1 MQNMN
6 KMIFDRRSFLKGGT
20 LAAAAVTV
28 AGAGLA
34 GCSPTSKS
42 TDGAASAN
50 MGSGSDVKI
59 PAGLVMS
66 DFEQSAVEL
75 EPIEDFAAEETYDI
89 VVVGAGC
96 AGVPATL
103 TALEEGATVGV
114 LQKEADA
121 SANGN
126 GASAVILG
134 QSDETAV
141 KHWMSDWAKENK
153 WRLNEEL
160 FQYYVDHSEDTLSW
174 IIQQADS
181 VDFAPASYK
190 TSASIIYDDGTRI
203 ATFEASSPSND
214 ELMKKLIAKAQD
226 LGAVVHFSTPAVQ
239 IVQDESGRVTGVI
252 GKNENGEYIKM
263 NADVAVIMAA
273 GDYMNN
279 DSLTDR
285 YCPDPV
291 DLYRKQSNRTG
302 DGHILSSM
310 AGGRIVRGMHPKMCH
325 DLQCSAFTFMATPL
339 LALDPQGNR
348 FFNEECV
355 LTSWSTVMMY
365 HYHGEQPVMY
375 RFFDSQYGEK
385 YKGVG
390 QIPSVEMLDSN
401 VVGVT
406 DNPQRR
412 IFKDDTIEG
421 LCDQLGLDAATFKA
435 SIEHYNDLCRE
446 GFDED
451 FGKSAKYMQTVETAP
466 FYCIETTPGLS
477 AIDGGVYV
485 DNHYQV
491 VDADGNPIE
500 GLFAAGVNAG
510 NLCGGVD
517 WAMPGGSSN
526 CHCFNAGRY
535 TVIYALTGGLE
546 PTNKC
551 TFDQVSDRFIGEDGK
566 FIWEKPGE
574 CRNAIEIW

>member
-1 MQNMN
+1 M
-6 KMIFDRRSFLKGGT
+6 DRRSFLKGGA
-20 LAAAAVTV
+20 LAASAAALTV
-28 AGAGLA
+28 AGGGLIGCTPNAGKNEELSST
-34 GCSPTSKS
+34 GSPSE
-42 TDGAASAN
+42 
-50 MGSGSDVKI
+50 MDVKL
-59 PAGLVMS
+59 PDGLLMS
-66 DFEQSAVEL
+66 DIEQSSVEL
-75 EPIEDFAAEETYDI
+75 QPINDFIAEETYDI

-96 AGVPATL
+96 AGVPAAL

-134 QSDETAV
+134 QSDQAAV
-141 KHWMSDWAKENK
+141 KRWMTDWAKENK

-174 IIQQADS
+174 IIQQGDS
-181 VDFAPASYK
+181 VDFSPASYK
-190 TSASIIYDDGTRI
+190 TSASIVYGDGTRI
-203 ATFEASSPSND
+203 ATYEAASPSND
-214 ELMKKLIAKAQD
+214 ELMKKLIVKAQD

-239 IVQDESGRVTGVI
+239 IIKDDSGRVTGVV
-252 GKNENGEYIKM
+252 GKNADGDYIKM
-263 NADVAVIMAA
+263 NANIAVIMAA

-291 DLYRKQSNRTG
+291 NLYRKQQNRTG

-339 LALDPQGNR
+339 LALDPEGNR

-355 LTSWSTVMMY
+355 LTSWSTIMMY
-365 HYHGEQPVMY
+365 HYEDEQPIMY
-375 RFFDSQYGEK
+375 RFFDSEYAEK

-390 QIPSVEMLDSN
+390 QIPPQEMLDSN
-401 VVGVT
+401 IVGVT
-406 DNPQRR
+406 DNPLRR
-412 IFKDDTIEG
+412 IFKADTIEE
-421 LCDQLGLDAATFKA
+421 LCEQLELDSVKFKE
-435 SIEHYNDLCRE
+435 SIEHYNELCRS
-446 GFDED
+446 GRDDD
-451 FGKSAKYMQTVETAP
+451 FGKNAKYMQTVETAP
-466 FYCIETTPGLS
+466 FYCIETKPGLS

-491 VDADGNPIE
+491 IDADGNPIE

-535 TVIYALTGGLE
+535 TAIYAITGGLE

-551 TFDQVSDRFIGEDGK
+551 TFDQVSDRFVGKDGK
-566 FIWEKPGE
+566 FIWEKPEE
-574 CRNAIEIW
+574 CRHEIEIW

>member
-1 MQNMN
+1 MEV
-6 KMIFDRRSFLKGGT
+6 DRRSFLKGGA
-20 LAAAAVTV
+20 L
-28 AGAGLA
+28 
-34 GCSPTSKS
+34 
-42 TDGAASAN
+42 AASAAALTMAGTGL
-50 MGSGSDVKI
+50 MGCSAPKQDNSLSSTGPNAGTSVKL
-59 PAGLVMS
+59 PDGLVMS
-66 DFEQSAVEL
+66 DIEQSCVEL
-75 EPIEDFAAEETYDI
+75 DPISEFAAEETYDI

-134 QSDETAV
+134 QSDTAAV
-141 KHWMSDWAKENK
+141 KRWMADWAKENK
-153 WRLNEEL
+153 WRLNNEL

-174 IIQQADS
+174 IIQQGDS
-181 VDFAPASYK
+181 VDFSPASYK

-203 ATFEASSPSND
+203 ATYEASSPSND
-214 ELMKKLIAKAQD
+214 ELMKKLIVKAQD
-226 LGAVVHFSTPAVQ
+226 LGAVVHFNTPAVQ
-239 IVQDESGRVTGVI
+239 IVQDDNGRVTGVI
-252 GKNENGEYIKM
+252 GKNENGDYIKM
-263 NADVAVIMAA
+263 NANVAVIMAA

-291 DLYRKQSNRTG
+291 DLYRKQTNRTG

-339 LALDPQGNR
+339 LALDPQGKR

-355 LTSWSTVMMY
+355 LTSWSTIMMY
-365 HYHGEQPVMY
+365 HYKDEQPIMY
-375 RFFDSQYGEK
+375 RFFDSEYAEK
-385 YKGVG
+385 YEGVG
-390 QIPSVEMLDSN
+390 QIPPLDTLEAN

-412 IFKDDTIEG
+412 IFKGNTIEEI
-421 LCDQLGLDAATFKA
+421 CEQLDLDSATFKA
-435 SIEHYNDLCRE
+435 SIEAYNEMCRA
-446 GFDED
+446 GRDDE
-451 FGKSAKYMQTVETAP
+451 FGKDAKYMQTVETAP
-466 FYCIETTPGLS
+466 FYCIETKPGLS

-485 DNHYQV
+485 DEHYQV
-491 VDADGNPIE
+491 IDADDNPIE
-500 GLFAAGVNAG
+500 GLYAAGVNAG

-535 TVIYALTGGLE
+535 TVIHALTGGLE

-551 TFDQVSDRFIGEDGK
+551 TFDQVADRFVGEDGK